1 MTNVVP
7 IRVRPRVY
15 TTRESFID
23 AVRDEVFR
31 SALTY
36 QDIAHGAG
44 VSKQTVHNLA
54 TGKTRWP
61 RDPTL
66 FGVIHTLRL
75 GIRLERLR

>member
-1 MTNVVP
+1 MTNVVE
-7 IRVRPRVY
+7 IRARPRVY

-31 SALTY
+31 SALRY
-36 QDIAHGAG
+36 KDIAHGAG
-44 VSKQTVHNLA
+44 VSMQTISNLA
-54 TGKTRWP
+54 SGKTRWP

-66 FGVIHTLRL
+66 FGVISTLRL